1 MVFFLLEACLCRLS
15 KVTNVIFTVN
25 KHIISL
31 IRRTCAL
38 PSSTDLPYVVNGQYF
53 IYLFSEL
60 KVKIARTNNVNNVNN
75 RLHEDKSK
83 NHDEETLNCD
93 LLAIYTFLVSVFCST
108 AIDNKNKC
116 DGLSCGKHL
125 VLLISNDI
133 NCPSL
138 NEIEHTNVGQHN

>member
-1 MVFFLLEACLCRLS
+1 MGNIL
-15 KVTNVIFTVN
+15 
-25 KHIISL
+25 
-31 IRRTCAL
+31 
-38 PSSTDLPYVVNGQYF
+38 F
-53 IYLFSEL
+53 IYSFSEL

-125 VLLISNDI
+125 VLLISKDI